1 MGEEIPIYAM
11 LAQPDEITDD
21 DREWADRE
29 LDKYLSK
36 KKLFAV
42 N

>member
-21 DREWADRE
+21 DREWATVNSTNI
-29 LDKYLSK
+29 LSK
-36 KKLFAV
+36 R
-42 N
+42 NGSQ